1 MVDAAG
7 PNGPFQP
14 LALLH
19 IRGEPRGVRHR
30 RVFALGL
37 VPRDAKAPRGAGGE
51 PSRAGERSPG
61 PGGRGGGAVPL
72 GGRRAVLQPASAAQ
86 EMRLSAKK
94 RALICP
100 LACAALAASLLHR
113 NVCSWSY
120 GIAALQTYT
129 LRSPLGK
136 CIFSRLLFFFFFR

>member
-37 VPRDAKAPRGAGGE
+37 VPRDARGQGE
-51 PSRAGERSPG
+51 SRAGERTPG
-61 PGGRGGGAVPL
+61 PGGRGGGGAVPL
-72 GGRRAVLQPASAAQ
+72 GGRGAVLQPASAAQ

-94 RALICP
+94 RALICCW
-100 LACAALAASLLHR
+100 LAQPSLPAFCTETCAPGATELLHCKPTHY
-113 NVCSWSY
+113 VV
-120 GIAALQTYT
+120 
-129 LRSPLGK
+129 P
-136 CIFSRLLFFFFFR
+136 